1 MLKFKTVKGRTFFF
15 ILPLLLLTLASIILF
30 SYFYSKSL
38 IYDELNQKMEQQL
51 NSVTNNLES
60 NLKSHMKITES
71 LARSVE
77 SNDATSL
84 TLTEYQNLLKNNLR
98 TNKDT
103 FGFGIFFAPNKYQE
117 SVQYFS
123 TYAYNEDGKAVTTED
138 YSDPS
143 FNYPSQ
149 EWYKVGESTNESAI
163 FTDPYLDT
171 NLNALM
177 ATATAPFY
185 DAESQM
191 QGVVTGDIDLKT
203 LQEYIENLK
212 VGSTG
217 WALLMDSKGN
227 YLATPDKGKVMTTQ
241 IQNDDNP
248 SLAQIGSILLKGKSG
263 KAIFEDSHG
272 DNHIYYKKIP
282 LNNWVI
288 ALVIPNEE
296 LSAPLKSLLNT
307 LSIIS
312 IISVVVI
319 VVIILIYSR
328 YITRNIKSVNELSI
342 AMANGDFSQSIEVN
356 SHDEFK
362 QMANNMNMML
372 QKLRMMFTHLAD
384 STNQVAAASQQLTA
398 NANQSA
404 KSTESVVSAIH
415 EISAGA
421 ENQVVSVEESTRALE
436 EVAIGMQRIAES
448 TATVSET
455 TADVSERAGLGNEVV
470 QSAVEQM
477 KLIHSAVNDSS
488 SALTRLVG
496 HSDEIGKIIEVITA
510 ITNQT
515 NLLAL
520 NAAIEAARA
529 GESGKGFA
537 VVANEVRKLA
547 EQSKSSADQ
556 IATLIL
562 EMQKET
568 TQTATLMKKGAE
580 EVEKG
585 NVVITKAGE
594 IFKDIVNNIGSVN
607 SQLLEVSAASEETSA
622 SSEEITA
629 TSQQLLTIARG
640 TLTSTTQVSTTSNE
654 QLESVEDISLA
665 AEGLSKLAQEL
676 QELSSQFKI

>member
-15 ILPLLLLTLASIILF
+15 ILPLLLLTLVSIILF

-38 IYDELNQKMEQQL
+38 IYKELNQKMEQQL
-51 NSVTNNLES
+51 NSVTNSLES
-60 NLKSHMKITES
+60 NLKSHMKVTES
-71 LARSVE
+71 LARTVE
-77 SNDATSL
+77 SNNASSF
-84 TLTEYQNLLKNNLR
+84 TLPELQNLLKNNLR

-103 FGFGIFFAPNKYQE
+103 FGLGIFFAPNKYKE

-123 TYAYNEDGKAVTTED
+123 TYSYNEDGNAVTTEE
-138 YSDPS
+138 YSAPS
-143 FNYPSQ
+143 FDYPSQ
-149 EWYKVGESTNESAI
+149 EWYKVGENTSKAAI

-171 NLNALM
+171 NLNILM

-185 DAESQM
+185 EGDNQM
-191 QGVVTGDIDLKT
+191 QGVVTGDIDLNT
-203 LQEYIENLK
+203 LQEYVGNLK

-227 YLATPDKGKVMTTQ
+227 YLATPDKSKVMKTQ
-241 IQNDDNP
+241 IQKDDNQ
-248 SLAQIGSILLKGKSG
+248 SLANIGSKLLKGKSG
-263 KAIFEDSHG
+263 NDSYEDSNG
-272 DNHIYYKKIP
+272 KNHIYYKKMP

-288 ALVIPNEE
+288 ALVIPDEE

-307 LSIIS
+307 LAIIS
-312 IISVVVI
+312 IISI
-319 VVIILIYSR
+319 VFIILIILIYSR
-328 YITRNIKSVNELSI
+328 YITSNIKSVNDLSI
-342 AMANGDFSQSIEVN
+342 AMASGDFSGSIEVN

-384 STNQVAAASQQLTA
+384 STNQVAASSQQLTA

-404 KSTESVVSAIH
+404 KSTESVVSAMK

-421 ENQVVSVEESTRALE
+421 EDQVVSVEESTRALE

-455 TADVSERAGLGNEVV
+455 SADVSERAGLGNEVV

-556 IATLIL
+556 IASLIL

-568 TQTATLMKKGAE
+568 IHTASLMKKGAE

-594 IFKDIVNNIGSVN
+594 IFKDIVDNIEFVN

-629 TSQQLLTIARG
+629 TSQQLLNIARE
-640 TLTSTTQVSTTSNE
+640 TLSSTTQVATSSNE
-654 QLESVEDISLA
+654 QLESVEDISSA

-676 QELSSQFKI
+676 QELSAQFKI